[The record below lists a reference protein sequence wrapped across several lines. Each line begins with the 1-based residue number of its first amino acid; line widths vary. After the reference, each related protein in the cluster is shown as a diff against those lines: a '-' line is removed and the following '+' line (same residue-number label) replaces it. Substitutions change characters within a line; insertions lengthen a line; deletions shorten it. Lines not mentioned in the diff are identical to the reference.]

1 MRGVT
6 NAAPAGGGL
15 KVIAEGAGSI
25 GRDNSKTVTLPAPA
39 KVVIVSFN
47 PNISEHCEVATVL
60 PNDYMNRISD
70 FSASLFPDGM
80 TLRLNSISASSA
92 AQYEYL
98 ALG

>member
-1 MRGVT
+1 MRGIT

-15 KVIAEGAGSI
+15 KVIAEESGSI
-25 GRDNSKTVTLPAPA
+25 QRDDSKTVTLPAPA

-47 PNISEHCEVATVL
+47 PNISENCEVATVL
-60 PNDYMNRISD
+60 PNDYMNRISN
-70 FSASLFPDGM
+70 FSARFFQDGI
-80 TLRLNSISASSA
+80 TLRLYSENAPSA